1 MAPMQKKVEKKGSKK
16 KEMTMA
22 EVKEIIEKNEQGMS
36 MDWQVILNFRMLYT
50 KALFSAML

>member
-1 MAPMQKKVEKKGSKK
+1 MQKKVERKGSKK

-22 EVKEIIEKNEQGMS
+22 EVKEIIEKNEQGMP

-50 KALFSAML
+50 KALFSVML